1 MSRILTVV
9 TVDGVE
15 HDIELYAPESARMW
29 DLSARF
35 GREWAATVRVPESTP
50 VPLSYPRRAGA
61 TALRLYAGSEELPP
75 WLTLAES
82 PLRDGVRVGLGKPL
96 VRPPYSVRPADGGQ
110 VEATVRI
117 VTGEG
122 AGAEAV
128 VTDEIPR
135 AAALFPRQLAEG
147 DGLVVD
153 FAGEFV
159 RQTNLLVPTVSL
171 GESRVVRATGE
182 PAVPGW
188 EPPARGTVWKEGTLL
203 TVGRSCLLWFR
214 GEPTEFGALP
224 PGDHGTLL
232 LDPRARSSPRPVLDG
247 VPQPPAT
254 APVAPE
260 RRYFSYSR
268 AAREVRARRR
278 HQDRLLEL
286 VLSAA
291 ADVPVLWP
299 RWQERRTL
307 EELADAAVD
316 RLAVSYPDPAAL
328 AWDIV
333 RRPATLWQRG
343 PQDADFL
350 ALRCGLR
357 TALPAPAEGQSEP
370 DRHSPLGDRALPA
383 VAVLPRHRVTG
394 VVGTG
399 DRSRRLASW
408 LVLQAAAHHSPED
421 VAVRVLT
428 DASGAADWR
437 WTRWL
442 PHSSAALDED
452 RAPRVHA
459 DPTSVAR
466 QIDALLRLVTDRQS
480 AASAARSAGASGG
493 PPAPDRSA
501 ASAAPFAD
509 GPADPADAARAAGA
523 TPDGRAASAKWS
535 GGAPGPASAPFAD
548 GPADAAGRA
557 AARGAVPSPG
567 RGGAPGASAP
577 DSAAGAPAVRHR
589 PAVLLVLDGIRRL
602 RTLPG
607 VGRLLQEGPAV
618 GVHLVCLGS
627 EVRQLP
633 AECGYLVDIG
643 DGTGSTAGPAGGPA
657 LPVLADLPRPGW
669 FEAAARALAPVR
681 DAGAVRRAADLAALP
696 LPELLGLDV
705 ADVEECAGTVEAR
718 WSAVP
723 RATAAVV
730 GQVAAAPFALDLRAD
745 GPHALVAGR
754 PGSGLVEFLRSW
766 VVSLAVANRPDEM
779 IFVLFDDR
787 GGSAFGPAA
796 ELPHVTRVV
805 TDIDA
810 REAERVLGRLFAELR
825 ARDAR
830 LAAHAVK
837 DVDDYQRLRD
847 RDRSL
852 PPMPRLVLVVAEL
865 ADLAG
870 GRPELRAGMLD
881 VAQRGRPLGI
891 HLVLATQR
899 PAGSVTEGI
908 RATTNLRIALRLGDA
923 AESAAV
929 VDAPD
934 AAGIPRS
941 SPGRAFVRTGVQ
953 ELTEFQASV
962 AVDLVSPMSPAAAIT
977 VRDLDTPR
985 SVPVHDG
992 AVAVRPADPPGG
1004 TDLDLLVAAVRAA
1017 ALRTGVQPLPG
1028 PLPEPLPA
1036 VVSLPELPGLTEVP
1050 EPPGGAAAPV
1060 GVAYGLEELADEVGK
1075 QPARFNVAGE
1085 GLLAATGGP
1094 RTGKSQFL
1102 RTLAAAL
1109 AERHSTA
1116 DVHLF
1121 GVDCGNGALQVLGRL
1136 PHCGTVVTRGRP
1148 DHLARL
1154 VSRLT
1159 AALHTRRQLF
1169 AEGGF
1174 TDLAA
1179 QRQAVPADRRLP
1191 RLVLLVDRWEGLREL
1206 TGRVDGERVA
1216 EDLRLLMRDGG
1227 PVGIRVVLTADA
1239 AGLDERTAALVTD
1252 HLVLDRRDKDDYRRL
1267 GVDPPLG
1274 HLQPGRA
1281 LRAFSACEVQI
1292 ALLEG
1297 GPSSRGQSDALAALA
1312 ARLRERDAHVPHTRR
1327 PFTIDDAPRAAEQFH
1342 VGPGMG
1348 RPVGREDVLAWLRDR
1363 QSTGASAALL
1373 GPRRAGKTW
1382 VLEELSRRLAADG
1395 GREEVHRL
1403 AVPPPSA
1410 PVDSPDALA
1419 GILCRTVRDAAS
1431 PAEALLDKA
1440 ASGGAPLVFLL
1451 DEVGRLAD
1459 YDPVAVSWLR
1469 DLGQAGAWLLY
1480 TGTEKD
1486 WRTVVRRALTAP
1498 GSSFGNDVNARL
1510 LGPLDEEAALDF
1522 LSGTAANL
1530 GVAIDRDTTAAAIVR
1545 TVGSWPF
1552 YLQVVGDAVV
1562 RAVQGNDL
1570 SPLTGD
1576 AALRSLVERR
1586 LLDEWSLHFQSR
1598 WAEIGPAG
1606 RAALLAD
1613 PGELPAR
1620 ATPAQRQDLRDA
1632 GLLRPGEQ
1640 WLHDPPLLGWIAR
1653 NDISLRD
1660 GETGEWAV

>member
-1 MSRILTVV
+1 MTRILTVV
-9 TVDGVE
+9 TVDGAE

-29 DLSARF
+29 DLSVRF
-35 GREWAATVRVPESTP
+35 GQEWAAGVRLPESTP
-50 VPLSYPRRAGA
+50 APPAYPRRDGV
-61 TALRLYAGSEELPP
+61 TALRLYAGSQELPAG
-75 WLTLAES
+75 LTLADS
-82 PLRDGVRVGLGKPL
+82 PLRDGARVGLGGPL
-96 VRPPYSVRPADGGQ
+96 VPPLYSVRAAGGGQ

-117 VTGEG
+117 VAGEG

-128 VTDEIPR
+128 VREDIPR
-135 AAALFPRQLAEG
+135 AAALLPGLLAAG
-147 DGLVVD
+147 DSLVVD
-153 FAGEFV
+153 FVGEPERQAV
-159 RQTNLLVPTVSL
+159 RPTPLVSL
-171 GESRVVRATGE
+171 GESRVVKVTGV

-188 EPPARGTVWKEGTLL
+188 EPLARGAVWKEGVPL
-203 TVGRSCLLWFR
+203 TVGRSRLLWFR
-214 GEPTEFGALP
+214 GEAAEFGALP

-232 LDPRARSSPRPVLDG
+232 LDPRARPSARPALDG
-247 VPQPPAT
+247 VPRSPAT
-254 APVAPE
+254 VRPTSV
-260 RRYFSYSR
+260 RLRDIYFR
-268 AAREVRARRR
+268 TAREALVRRR
-278 HQDRLLEL
+278 AQERLLEL
-286 VLSAA
+286 ILTAA

-299 RWQERRTL
+299 GRQQRSTP
-307 EELADAAVD
+307 EELVDAAVD

-328 AWDIV
+328 AWDIG

-343 PQDADFL
+343 PRDADFL
-350 ALRCGLR
+350 ALRCGVR
-357 TALPAPAEGQSEP
+357 TTLPASAEGQSEQ
-370 DRHSPLGDRALPA
+370 DRHVPLGNRALPA
-383 VAVLPRHRVTG
+383 VAVLPRHRVVG
-394 VVGTG
+394 VVGAD
-399 DRSRRLASW
+399 DRPRRLAGW

-421 VAVRVLT
+421 VVVRVLT
-428 DASGAADWR
+428 DASGAPAWR
-437 WTRWL
+437 WMRWL
-442 PHSSAALDED
+442 PRSSAALDED

-466 QIDALLRLVTDRQS
+466 QIDTLLRLVTDRQS
-480 AASAARSAGASGG
+480 AEAAEQPAGAVPAPGRGAASAARPAGSAEAVPRPDGDPGA
-493 PPAPDRSA
+493 
-501 ASAAPFAD
+501 AAPA
-509 GPADPADAARAAGA
+509 
-523 TPDGRAASAKWS
+523 
-535 GGAPGPASAPFAD
+535 
-548 GPADAAGRA
+548 
-557 AARGAVPSPG
+557 PG
-567 RGGAPGASAP
+567 RGGSPA
-577 DSAAGAPAVRHR
+577 AAGPDGAAAGGAGLRHS

-627 EVRQLP
+627 EARQLP

-643 DGTGSTAGPAGGPA
+643 DGTGSAAGPAGGPV
-657 LPVLADLPRPGW
+657 LPVLADLPPPGW
-669 FEAAARALAPVR
+669 CEPAARGLAPLR
-681 DAGAVRRAADLAALP
+681 DAEAVRRAMDLAALP

-705 ADVEECAGTVEAR
+705 ADVQECAGTVEAR

-723 RATAAVV
+723 RATTAVV
-730 GQVAAAPFALDLRAD
+730 GQAAAAPFELDLRAD

-766 VVSLAVANRPDEM
+766 IVSLAVANRPDEM

-830 LAAHAVK
+830 LGAHSVK
-837 DVDDYQRLRD
+837 DIDDYQRLRA

-881 VAQRGRPLGI
+881 VAQRGRSLGI

-899 PAGSVTEGI
+899 PAGSVTDGV

-934 AAGIPRS
+934 PAGIPRS

-962 AVDLVSPMSPAAAIT
+962 AVRPGSPVPPAPAIT
-977 VRDLDTPR
+977 VRDLDTVRPA
-985 SVPVHDG
+985 PAHDG
-992 AVAVRPADPPGG
+992 AAPVRPAEPPGG
-1004 TDLDLLVAAVRAA
+1004 TDLDLLVVAVQTAAR
-1017 ALRTGVQPLPG
+1017 RTGVRPPPG

-1036 VVSLPELPGLTEVP
+1036 VVTLPELREVP
-1050 EPPGGAAAPV
+1050 EPAEGPA
-1060 GVAYGLEELADEVGK
+1060 GVAYGLEELADEVGR
-1075 QPARFNVAGE
+1075 QLARFDVAGE

-1094 RTGKSQFL
+1094 RTGKSQLL
-1102 RTLAAAL
+1102 RTLAATL

-1121 GVDCGNGALQVLGRL
+1121 GIDCGNGALQVLGRL
-1136 PHCGTVVTRGRP
+1136 PHCGAVVTRGRA

-1154 VSRLT
+1154 VGRLT

-1206 TGRVDGERVA
+1206 SGRVDGERLA

-1239 AGLDERTAALVTD
+1239 EGLDARTAALVTD
-1252 HLVLDRRDKDDYRRL
+1252 HLVLDRRDKDGYRRL

-1292 ALLEG
+1292 ALLDG
-1297 GPSSRGQSDALAALA
+1297 GPSSRGQSDALDALA
-1312 ARLRERDAHVPHTRR
+1312 ARLRERDTHVPHTRR

-1342 VGPGMG
+1342 VGPGTG

-1382 VLEELSRRLAADG
+1382 VLEELSRRLAAGG

-1419 GILCRTVRDAAS
+1419 GILDRAVRDAAG

-1451 DEVGRLAD
+1451 DEVGRLAG

-1530 GVAIDRDTTAAAIVR
+1530 GVAIDRDTTAAAVVR

-1562 RAVQGNDL
+1562 RAVQSNDL

-1576 AALRSLVERR
+1576 DALRSLVERR

-1613 PGELPAR
+1613 PGRLPAA

>member
-9 TVDGVE
+9 TPDGAE

-29 DLSARF
+29 DLAGRFCQEWDAFARI
-35 GREWAATVRVPESTP
+35 PESTRALP
-50 VPLSYPRRAGA
+50 VYPSRAGVR
-61 TALRLYAGSEELPP
+61 ALRLYVGREELPP
-75 WLTLAES
+75 ELVLGES
-82 PLRDGVRVGLGKPL
+82 PLRDGVRVGLG
-96 VRPPYSVRPADGGQ
+96 RPVEAGPYEPRPDGQ
-110 VEATVRI
+110 VLATVRI
-117 VTGEG
+117 VAGEG
-122 AGAEAV
+122 AGAETG
-128 VTDEIPR
+128 VTGANRRSIECFPGDL
-135 AAALFPRQLAEG
+135 AAG
-147 DGLVVD
+147 DSLVAD
-153 FAGEFV
+153 FTGEFV
-159 RQTNLLVPTVSL
+159 RRGAAEAPLLVLV
-171 GESRVVRATGE
+171 GGRVVRAVGR

-188 EPPARGTVWKEGTLL
+188 EPPGQGTTWEEDTLL
-203 TVGRSCLLWFR
+203 IVGSSCLRWSR
-214 GEPTEFGALP
+214 EERPEPAVLP

-232 LDPRARSSPRPVLDG
+232 LDPRARSSDRPVLDSLPDVLLPNAPRDSWWQTPSTRRVNTLLRSRNLLARLVRSAADG
-247 VPQPPAT
+247 VPVCWPTGDRALPPFMFT
-254 APVAPE
+254 
-260 RRYFSYSR
+260 
-268 AAREVRARRR
+268 
-278 HQDRLLEL
+278 
-286 VLSAA
+286 
-291 ADVPVLWP
+291 
-299 RWQERRTL
+299 
-307 EELADAAVD
+307 AAVAEQ
-316 RLAVSYPDPAAL
+316 LGSAYPDPASL
-328 AWDIV
+328 AGAV
-333 RRPATLWQRG
+333 GSRSGELWQRG
-343 PQDADFL
+343 PRDADFL

-357 TALPAPAEGQSEP
+357 TALPVTAEGQDEP
-370 DRHSPLGDRALPA
+370 DRYWQLGSQALPA
-383 VAVLPRHRVTG
+383 VAVLPRHG
-394 VVGTG
+394 VVGVVG
-399 DRSRRLASW
+399 ADDRPRRLAGW

-421 VAVRVLT
+421 VVVRVLT
-428 DASGAADWR
+428 DAQGAADWR

-442 PHSSAALDED
+442 PRSSSALDED

-466 QIDALLRLVTDRQS
+466 QIDTLLRLVTDRQN
-480 AASAARSAGASGG
+480 
-493 PPAPDRSA
+493 P
-501 ASAAPFAD
+501 
-509 GPADPADAARAAGA
+509 
-523 TPDGRAASAKWS
+523 
-535 GGAPGPASAPFAD
+535 
-548 GPADAAGRA
+548 A
-557 AARGAVPSPG
+557 AAAVP
-567 RGGAPGASAP
+567 
-577 DSAAGAPAVRHR
+577 GAPAAERDSGAPDGTAAGTPAGRHG
-589 PAVLLVLDGIRRL
+589 PSVLLVLDGIRRL

-618 GVHLVCLGS
+618 GVHLVCLGT
-627 EVRQLP
+627 EARQLP
-633 AECGYLVDIG
+633 PGCGYLVDIG
-643 DGTGSTAGPAGGPA
+643 DGTGSTAGPADHVTRP
-657 LPVLADLPRPGW
+657 LLADLPRPGW
-669 FEAAARALAPVR
+669 FEAAARALAPLR
-681 DAGAVRRAADLAALP
+681 DAEAVRRAMDLAALP

-705 ADVEECAGTVEAR
+705 ADADGGAGTVEAR

-730 GQVAAAPFALDLRAD
+730 GQAAAAPFELDLRAD
-745 GPHALVAGR
+745 GPHALIAGR
-754 PGSGLVEFLRSW
+754 PGSGLTAFLRSW

-787 GGSAFGPAA
+787 GGDAFGPATG
-796 ELPHVTRVV
+796 LPHVTRVV
-805 TDIDA
+805 TDIDD

-825 ARDAR
+825 AREAR
-830 LAAHAVK
+830 LTGHSVRTL
-837 DVDDYQRLRD
+837 DDYHQLRD

-852 PPMPRLVLVVAEL
+852 PPLPRLVLVVAEL

-881 VAQRGRPLGI
+881 VAQRGRSLGI

-899 PAGSVTEGI
+899 PAGVVTTGI

-929 VDAPD
+929 LDAPD
-934 AAGIPRS
+934 AAAIPRS

-953 ELTEFQASV
+953 ELTEFQAPV
-962 AVDLVSPMSPAAAIT
+962 AVDLGSPAAPVPAFT
-977 VRDLDTPR
+977 VHDLDGPR
-985 SVPVHDG
+985 PAPGHDG
-992 AVAVRPADPPGG
+992 AAPGQRPAGPSVR
-1004 TDLDLLVAAVRAA
+1004 TDLDLLVTAVYRA
-1017 ALRTGVQPLPG
+1017 ALRSGVPQLPG

-1036 VVSLPELPGLTEVP
+1036 VVTLSELPQ
-1050 EPPGGAAAPV
+1050 APA

-1075 QPARFNVAGE
+1075 QPALFDVAGE

-1109 AERHSTA
+1109 AQRHSTA

-1121 GVDCGNGALQVLGRL
+1121 GIDCGNGALQMLARL
-1136 PHCGTVVTRGRP
+1136 PHCGSVVTRGRP

-1154 VSRLT
+1154 VGRLT

-1179 QRQAVPADRRLP
+1179 QRQAVRSDRRLP
-1191 RLVLLVDRWEGLREL
+1191 HLVLLIDRWEGLREL
-1206 TGRVDGERVA
+1206 SGRIDGERLA

-1252 HLVLDRRDKDDYRRL
+1252 HLVLDRRDKDDYRRF

-1281 LRAFSACEVQI
+1281 LRAFSACEVQV
-1292 ALLEG
+1292 ALLDG
-1297 GPSSRGQSDALAALA
+1297 GPSSRAQSDALDALA
-1312 ARLRERDAHVPHTRR
+1312 ARLRDRDTDVPHTRR
-1327 PFTIDDAPRAAEQFH
+1327 PFAIDDAPRAAEQFQ
-1342 VGPGMG
+1342 VGPGTG
-1348 RPVGREDVLAWLRDR
+1348 RPVGREDVLAWLRNR

-1373 GPRRAGKTW
+1373 GPRRSGKSW

-1403 AVPPPSA
+1403 TVPPPSS
-1410 PVDSPDALA
+1410 PVDTPDALA
-1419 GILCRTVRDAAS
+1419 GILDRAVRDAAS

-1530 GVAIDRDTTAAAIVR
+1530 GVALDRDTTAAAVVR

-1606 RAALLAD
+1606 RAALLAE
-1613 PGELPAR
+1613 PGALPAG

-1640 WLHDPPLLGWIAR
+1640 WLHDPPLLDWIAR

-1660 GETGEWAV
+1660 GETGEWAQ